1 MTGSLK
7 TREADLTK
15 QNTDLKAQNAE
26 LTTQVANL
34 KAQMIILMSRLMRV
48 GISPGGGGG
57 GNFTPDS
64 GWSSPSF
71 DGSNN
76 FTISRDAADLGT
88 GPSTVFVGVGGVVAV
103 VPWDSATVV
112 NFTVPTGG
120 VIPCTVRQ
128 VYNTNTT
135 ATTMVRVY

>member
-1 MTGSLK
+1 MRLPS
-7 TREADLTK
+7 
-15 QNTDLKAQNAE
+15 
-26 LTTQVANL
+26 VAGTSFPFYPTS
-34 KAQMIILMSRLMRV
+34 AAAV
-48 GISPGGGGG
+48 
-57 GNFTPDS
+57 TPSDS
-64 GWSSPSF
+64 TVFSE
-71 DGSNN
+71 
-76 FTISRDAADLGT
+76 
-88 GPSTVFVGVGGVVAV
+88 PSTVFVGVGGVVAV